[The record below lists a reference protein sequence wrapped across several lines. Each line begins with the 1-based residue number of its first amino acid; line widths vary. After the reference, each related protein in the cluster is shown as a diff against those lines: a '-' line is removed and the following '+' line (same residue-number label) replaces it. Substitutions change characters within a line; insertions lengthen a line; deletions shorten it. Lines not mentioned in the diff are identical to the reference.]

1 MAYEDTDSPLSHLAS
16 IVLNSVGNML
26 NSGSLDVTG
35 KASVDFIVYGTETHI
50 DFHAI

>member
-1 MAYEDTDSPLSHLAS
+1 MAYEDTYSPPSRLAS
-16 IVLNSVGNML
+16 IVLNGIGNTL

-35 KASVDFIVYGTETHI
+35 KASVDFIVCRTETHT

>member
-1 MAYEDTDSPLSHLAS
+1 MAYEGTYSPPSRLAS
-16 IVLNSVGNML
+16 IVFNSVGNTL

-35 KASVDFIVYGTETHI
+35 KASMDFIVCTTETHI